1 MPYFYGKD
9 IIIMI
14 WKKGNEVL
22 PTPSTYSADIE
33 DTDKDSYSSAIDGS
47 LIDNP
52 IAVGLLKLS
61 MDWDFNSE
69 EEAEQLIRITYINPL
84 ILTIKVPVVNGGVLE
99 NAKFRV
105 SKRKVDCIK
114 TELGQDTSETKWKV
128 SFSLM
133 QKELTEAQ
141 KAAVEEAN

>member
-1 MPYFYGKD
+1 MLWREHGKTE
-9 IIIMI
+9 
-14 WKKGNEVL
+14 NL

-33 DTDKDSYSSAIDGS
+33 DTDKDSYSSIVDGS

-61 MDWDFNSE
+61 MSWDFNSE
-69 EEAEQLIRITYINPL
+69 EEAENLIQKTYKNPL
-84 ILTIKVPVVNGGVLE
+84 ILDVKIGFLE

-105 SKRKVDCIK
+105 SKRKVEMIS
-114 TELGQDTSETKWKV
+114 TEKGTSTLKTKWKC
-128 SFSLM
+128 SFNLM

-141 KAAVEEAN
+141 KTTVEEANS

>member
-1 MPYFYGKD
+1 
-9 IIIMI
+9 MI
-14 WKKGNEVL
+14 WKKGNTIL

-33 DTDKDSYSSAIDGS
+33 DTDKDSYSSAVDGS

-61 MDWDFNSE
+61 MSWDFNSE
-69 EEAEQLIRITYINPL
+69 EEAESLIQTTYTNPL
-84 ILTIKVPVVNGGVLE
+84 ILTIKIPIIDGGVLE

-114 TELGQDTSETKWKV
+114 TELGEDTSETKWKV
-128 SFSLM
+128 SFNLM

-141 KAAVEEAN
+141 KQAVEEAN

>member
-1 MPYFYGKD
+1 MLWREHGSTE
-9 IIIMI
+9 
-14 WKKGNEVL
+14 NL

-33 DTDKDSYSSAIDGS
+33 DTDKDSYSSIVDGS

-61 MDWDFNSE
+61 MSWDFNSE
-69 EEAEQLIRITYINPL
+69 EEAEALIQTTYINPL
-84 ILTIKVPVVNGGVLE
+84 VLTVKVPVVKGGLLE

-105 SKRKVDCIK
+105 TKRKVDCIK
-114 TELGQDTSETKWKV
+114 TERGEGTSETKWKV
-128 SFSLM
+128 SFNLM

-141 KAAVEEAN
+141 KQAVEEAN

>member
-1 MPYFYGKD
+1 ML
-9 IIIMI
+9 
-14 WKKGNEVL
+14 WKKGETIL

-33 DTDKDSYSSAIDGS
+33 DTDKDSYSSVVDGS

-61 MDWDFNSE
+61 MSWDLNSE
-69 EEAEQLIRITYINPL
+69 EEAEQLIQLTYVNPL
-84 ILTIKVPVVNGGVLE
+84 ILTIKIPVVQGGVLE

-105 SKRKVDCIK
+105 SKRKVEMIDTEKGITTDK
-114 TELGQDTSETKWKV
+114 TRWKC
-128 SFSLM
+128 SFNLM

-141 KAAVEEAN
+141 KQAVEEANS

>member
-1 MPYFYGKD
+1 ML
-9 IIIMI
+9 
-14 WKKGNEVL
+14 WKKGNEIL

-33 DTDKDSYSSAIDGS
+33 DTDKDSYSSVIDGS

-61 MDWDFNSE
+61 MAWDFNNE
-69 EEAEQLIRITYINPL
+69 EEAEKLIQTTYINPL
-84 ILTIKVPVVNGGVLE
+84 ILTVKVPVIEGGLLE

-105 SKRKVDCIK
+105 SKRKVDMIT
-114 TELGQDTSETKWKV
+114 TEKGTNTTETKWKV
-128 SFSLM
+128 SFNLV

-141 KAAVEEAN
+141 KQAVEEAN